1 MIEFNLEPEIYSLE
15 LLEAFDRVLT
25 KHGIEKYPVHLKL
38 NTGMNR
44 SGLDPEDLPALLK
57 FFETKRKVIIRS
69 MFSHLAGSDE
79 ARHDEY
85 TLFQINRF
93 IEMTKE
99 VQARFDYPIIRHIL
113 NSAGIERFGQ
123 YAFDMVRLGIGLHGI
138 SAVGAPLWP
147 VSSFCNYFANLALI

>member
-1 MIEFNLEPEIYSLE
+1 
-15 LLEAFDRVLT
+15 
-25 KHGIEKYPVHLKL
+25 
-38 NTGMNR
+38 MNR

-123 YAFDMVRLGIGLHGI
+123 YAFDMSVWVSDYMGSVPWGHRYGLSVALRPILRQFVR
-138 SAVGAPLWP
+138 
-147 VSSFCNYFANLALI
+147 

>member
-1 MIEFNLEPEIYSLE
+1 
-15 LLEAFDRVLT
+15 
-25 KHGIEKYPVHLKL
+25 
-38 NTGMNR
+38 
-44 SGLDPEDLPALLK
+44 
-57 FFETKRKVIIRS
+57 

-99 VQARFDYPIIRHIL
+99 VQAHFDYPIIRHIL

-147 VSSFCNYFANLALI
+147 VSSFKTYIAAVRQVKGDQTVGYGRKGVLAGIPVLPLFLSAMRMARPPPELRSR